1 MLKMGLLL
9 SRLADYG
16 LLYAWEMLKRTP
28 ASLEGDVSQTCSE
41 LNVYKTLDL
50 KDGEPQVRL
59 LSFAKADDF
68 NQRLV
73 VQLNVYSLNDA
84 VSLKYVALSYVW
96 GESNL
101 THSVECNGCQL
112 QITRNLD
119 LALRTSRQ
127 LGHRLL
133 WADQICIYSHRTII
147 KHVRILRFAPQFFEE
162 FNFTYLASQI

>member
-16 LLYAWEMLKRTP
+16 LLYMWEMLRRTP
-28 ASLEGDVSQTCSE
+28 ASSEGDVSQTCSE

-50 KDGEPQVRL
+50 KDGEPQIRL
-59 LSFAKADDF
+59 LSIAKADGFD
-68 NQRLV
+68 QRLV

-96 GESNL
+96 GEPNL

-127 LGHRLL
+127 LDRRLL
-133 WADQICIYSHRTII
+133 WADQICIYSDRSRM
-147 KHVRILRFAPQFFEE
+147 KHCRNLRFEPPFCEGVD
-162 FNFTYLASQI
+162 LPP